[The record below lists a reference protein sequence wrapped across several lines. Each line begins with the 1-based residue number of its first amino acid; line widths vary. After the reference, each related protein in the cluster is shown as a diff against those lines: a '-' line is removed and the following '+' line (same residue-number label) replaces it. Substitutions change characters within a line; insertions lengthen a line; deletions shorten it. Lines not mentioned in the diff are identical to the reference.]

1 MQFFSFSDYVYFC
14 DNSLFQEL
22 IFRDHVV
29 SIRKEIKKSLNWVI
43 TAVIIWLVIDKLQ
56 QEGLASKSRG
66 GKKD

>member
-29 SIRKEIKKSLNWVI
+29 SIRKEIKSLNWVI

-56 QEGLASKSRG
+56 QEVCRL
-66 GKKD
+66 GK